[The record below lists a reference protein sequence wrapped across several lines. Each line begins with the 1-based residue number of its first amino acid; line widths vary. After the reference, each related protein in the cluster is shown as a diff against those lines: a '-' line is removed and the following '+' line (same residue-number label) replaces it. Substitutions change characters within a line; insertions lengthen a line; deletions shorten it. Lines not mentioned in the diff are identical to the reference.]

1 MADLYALA
9 AAWIRVRVPLHE
21 MTEEH
26 TEVVNAYVDALAE
39 RLGVDAGCMA
49 TRSTRYADAYD
60 AAPDTQRPPI
70 TLRLALLPP
79 GEKEMSQACESGAR
93 RVFIHPDNSVT
104 VAEGEYHA
112 SARHMMSLE
121 TQPVDGIWPDAALA
135 STHALLMAMDAYYVM
150 LRAKGVDVPLA
161 TYLP

>member
-9 AAWIRVRVPLHE
+9 ATWIRTCVPPSE

-26 TEVVNAYVDALAE
+26 REVLNAYVDALAE
-39 RLGVDAGCMA
+39 RLGVDAACTA
-49 TRSTRYADAYD
+49 TRSTRYAGGDDAT
-60 AAPDTQRPPI
+60 PDTQRRPI

-79 GEKEMSQACESGAR
+79 GEREMSDACKYGAR
-93 RVFIHPDNSVT
+93 KVLIYPDNSVT
-104 VAEGEYHA
+104 VAEGEIHA
-112 SARHMMSLE
+112 SARRMMSLE
-121 TQPVDGIWPDAALA
+121 TQPDDGIWPDAALA

-161 TYLP
+161 SYLP